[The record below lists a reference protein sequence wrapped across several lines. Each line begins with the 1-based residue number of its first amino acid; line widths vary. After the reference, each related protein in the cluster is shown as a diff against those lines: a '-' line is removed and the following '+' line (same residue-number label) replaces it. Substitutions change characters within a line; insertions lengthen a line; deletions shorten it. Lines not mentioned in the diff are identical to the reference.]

1 MTLSDTSIKNPVF
14 AWMLMIGLIA
24 FGWIGFHRMG
34 ISQLP
39 DVDFPVVT
47 VTVTWENAAPEI
59 METQVSDVIEDAVTS
74 VEGIRTITSTSQLGQ
89 ATITIEFNLSRNIDA
104 AVQDVQSH
112 IAQAQRN
119 LPPQIDPPII
129 QKVNP
134 EDQPIM
140 WLALTTKP
148 GSASSLLDLCRYVN
162 EHLKDD
168 VAMTPGVGNIF
179 LGGYVDPNL
188 RIWLDAEKMAKR
200 EITVEDVLDGITT
213 EHADVPSGYI
223 DNGPKELNVR
233 VYGEAYSP
241 EEFSKLII
249 PNRVRGGARYRV
261 FHFGDIATVEDGLA
275 DVRRISRLGNHEVG
289 SQRAVGLGI
298 IKQRGTNAVQV
309 ADNVKKRIKEIQP
322 LLPKGMDLQLVSV
335 FDTTEF
341 IKDSVKE
348 LDDQL
353 IRSVILTSLVC
364 FLFLGSWSATLN
376 VLLAIPTSIM
386 GTFIALY
393 FCGFTINS
401 FTMLGLSMVIG
412 IIVDDAIMVLENIT
426 RHREE
431 GETKV
436 HAALVG
442 AREITSAAM
451 AASIAILA
459 IFAPIVFMQGIVG
472 KFFFQF
478 GVTIS
483 VAVMISLLEA
493 LTIAPMRCSQFLEV
507 GRTNRL
513 TRFVDR
519 LMDGL
524 RERYERLL
532 AWILTK
538 SDKQPGALGKIY
550 SFVSAALVWLLMM
563 AVIVLAAPL
572 IIRTIGGWISAKPL
586 PVLWIAVISGIVYA
600 VVAVWLYAKGSHPVR
615 GLLNTYGR
623 IYDRMLDRSIF
634 VLYISLV
641 VFIGSLFL
649 IGGIKKEFI
658 PSQDQNRFLIT
669 ITNPLGVSIDYTDSL
684 SKNELEPWLLKQD
697 WLNQFY
703 VAVGGF
709 QGGAVNTENI
719 FVTLKHKAD
728 RPRVGKDHHAITQS
742 EVMAEV
748 RKQFSQVKGLQRVSI
763 LDFSQ
768 AGFSA
773 QRGYPV
779 QFMVQGPDWDKLAE
793 YSYKIM
799 DEMKASNRVTD
810 VDTDYK
816 PGMPEIRVLPDRTKA
831 NARGVTSLSIG
842 NTINAMM
849 GGLKAGK
856 YTGRG
861 KRYDVRVRLAE
872 ADRARPEDL
881 SKIWVRNNYGEVVK
895 LTDVVSYETKPA
907 LFAVTRYNRQR
918 SISIF
923 ANPAKGT
930 SQDEALKLCHEIAQ
944 KVLPSGYNIVE
955 SGNAQ
960 IFRES
965 NENLKL
971 VLLLGIFVAYMVL
984 ATQYNSFIH
993 PVTILLALPF
1003 SATGAFLALRLTG
1016 QSLNVYSMIGLIL
1029 LMGIVK
1035 KNSILLVDF
1044 TNERRKAGRNLREAL
1059 LEACPVR
1066 LRPILMTSAATIAGA
1081 IPEALAK
1088 GAGSELM
1095 VPMAVTIIGGVL
1107 LSTLLTLFVVPSFYE
1122 VMAHFESHVHD
1133 AELKE
1138 ALTELGELPATGRA
1152 ASH

>member
-1 MTLSDTSIKNPVF
+1 MTLSDVSIKNPVF

-47 VTVTWENAAPEI
+47 ITVTWEDAAPEI
-59 METQVSDVIEDAVTS
+59 METQVADIIEDSVTS
-74 VEGIRTITSTSQLGQ
+74 VEGIRDMYSTSQLGQ
-89 ATITIEFNLSRNIDA
+89 TTITVEFNLSRNIDV
-104 AVQDVQSH
+104 AVQDVQAH
-112 IAQAQRN
+112 IAQAQKN
-119 LPPQIDPPII
+119 LPAQIDPPII

-148 GSASSLLDLCRYVN
+148 GSSASLVDLCRYIN
-162 EHLKDD
+162 EHLRDD
-168 VAMTPGVGNIF
+168 LAMTPGVGNIY

-188 RIWLDAEKMAKR
+188 RIWLDAEKMAQR
-200 EITVEDVLDGITT
+200 EITVEDVLDGIST

-223 DNGPKELNVR
+223 DNGPKEYNVR
-233 VYGEAYSP
+233 VYGEAYTP

-249 PNRVRGGARYRV
+249 PNRIRGGARYRV
-261 FHFGDIATVEDGLA
+261 FHFGEIATVEDGLN
-275 DVRRISRLGNHEVG
+275 DIRRISRVGNESSKT
-289 SQRAVGLGI
+289 SQQAVGLGI
-298 IKQRGTNAVQV
+298 VKQRGTNAVQV
-309 ADNVKKRIKEIQP
+309 ADNVKKRIQELLP

-341 IKDSVKE
+341 IKDSVRE
-348 LDDQL
+348 LDTQL

-386 GTFIALY
+386 GTFIVLY

-401 FTMLGLSMVIG
+401 FTMLGLSLVIG
-412 IIVDDAIMVLENIT
+412 IIVDDAIMVLENIS

-459 IFAPIVFMQGIVG
+459 IFAPVVFMEGIVG

-478 GVTIS
+478 GITIS

-507 GRTNRL
+507 GKTNWL
-513 TRFVDR
+513 TRHMDTFMNGMRDR
-519 LMDGL
+519 YKATLIQCL
-524 RERYERLL
+524 RWPKTILAVTLL
-532 AWILTK
+532 FFLF
-538 SDKQPGALGKIY
+538 SL
-550 SFVSAALVWLLMM
+550 SM
-563 AVIVLAAPL
+563 
-572 IIRTIGGWISAKPL
+572 IGGL
-586 PVLWIAVISGIVYA
+586 
-600 VVAVWLYAKGSHPVR
+600 
-615 GLLNTYGR
+615 
-623 IYDRMLDRSIF
+623 
-634 VLYISLV
+634 
-641 VFIGSLFL
+641 
-649 IGGIKKEFI
+649 KKEFI
-658 PSQDQNRFLIT
+658 PSQDQNRFLVT
-669 ITNPLGVSIDYTDSL
+669 IINPLGVSIDYTDAI
-684 SKNELEPWLLKQD
+684 SKTQLEPWLLQQPE
-697 WLNQFY
+697 LNQFY

-709 QGGAVNTENI
+709 QGGQVNTENI
-719 FVTLKHKAD
+719 FVTMQHKEKRPQVAD
-728 RPRVGKDHHAITQS
+728 PSASWLSKRLGLDHHQETQLEFMS
-742 EVMAEV
+742 KV
-748 RKQFSQVKGLQRVSI
+748 RKQFSSVKGIDRVSI

-768 AGFSA
+768 TGFSA

-779 QFMVQGPDWDKLAE
+779 QFLVQGPDWDKLAD
-793 YSYKIM
+793 YAHQIM
-799 DEMKASNRVTD
+799 DKMKSSGLMTD
-810 VDTDYK
+810 VDTDYN
-816 PGMPEIRVLPDRTKA
+816 PGMPEIQVHPDRSKA
-831 NARGVTSLSIG
+831 NARGVTSLTIG

-849 GGLKAGK
+849 GGLKQGK

-872 ADRARPEDL
+872 ADRTRPQDL
-881 SKIWVRNNYGEVVK
+881 SHIWVRNNYGEVVR
-895 LTDVVSYETKPA
+895 LTDVVDYETKPA

-930 SQDEALKLCHEIAQ
+930 SQGEALAKCHEIA
-944 KVLPSGYNIVE
+944 KDILPDGYNILE

-960 IFRES
+960 LFKESFQSLIFV
-965 NENLKL
+965 L
-971 VLLLGIFVAYMVL
+971 VLGLFVAYMVL

-1003 SATGAFLALRLTG
+1003 SATGAFLALRLAH
-1016 QSLNVYSMIGLIL
+1016 QSMNIYSMIGLIL

-1044 TNERRKAGRNLREAL
+1044 TNERRKHGLGLREAL
-1059 LEACPVR
+1059 LDACPVR
-1066 LRPILMTSAATIAGA
+1066 LRPIVMTSAATIAGA
-1081 IPEALAK
+1081 IPEALAR

-1095 VPMAVTIIGGVL
+1095 IPMAVTVIGGVF
-1107 LSTLLTLFVVPSFYE
+1107 LSTLLTLFVVPCFYSE
-1122 VMAHFESHVHD
+1122 MARFESHAHD

-1138 ALTELGELPATGRA
+1138 ALTELGELAPVEAK